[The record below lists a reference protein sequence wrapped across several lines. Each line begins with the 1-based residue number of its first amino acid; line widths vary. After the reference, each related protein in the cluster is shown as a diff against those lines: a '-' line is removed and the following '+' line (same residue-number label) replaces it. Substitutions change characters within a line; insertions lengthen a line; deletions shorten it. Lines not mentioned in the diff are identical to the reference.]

1 MKKIITCICIC
12 LFCAFSVSAQGRK
25 HTREKIKTLK
35 IAYLTEKLNLTA
47 TEAQKFWPIYN
58 SYYQKQSSLK
68 SKLRLE
74 IKKTI
79 KEKGNINSVSEKE
92 AEKLVALK
100 LTTNQ
105 QVYEAHKSLINE
117 IKKIIS
123 YKKII
128 QLELAE
134 KDFGRKLMHKYKR
147 KKRNFKN

>member
-1 MKKIITCICIC
+1 
-12 LFCAFSVSAQGRK
+12 
-25 HTREKIKTLK
+25 
-35 IAYLTEKLNLTA
+35 
-47 TEAQKFWPIYN
+47 
-58 SYYQKQSSLK
+58 
-68 SKLRLE
+68 
-74 IKKTI
+74 
-79 KEKGNINSVSEKE
+79 INSVSEKE

-100 LTTNQ
+100 LSTDQ